1 MKRGKLRH
9 IVVDGKV
16 FRWNYFYDDM
26 DFVNYPYSYYLFV
39 PQENQRLK
47 VRVYFTKYEPQMNLD
62 VYACEGTV
70 CQYQGEQTV
79 MNLCRPFFAAQVI
92 RYVFEHCCQ
101 DTDTGEVEIRDG
113 EAVLES
119 LGYTD
124 FYQDIWIRGLDNR
137 IVILH

>member
-1 MKRGKLRH
+1 
-9 IVVDGKV
+9 
-16 FRWNYFYDDM
+16 
-26 DFVNYPYSYYLFV
+26 
-39 PQENQRLK
+39 
-47 VRVYFTKYEPQMNLD
+47 
-62 VYACEGTV
+62 
-70 CQYQGEQTV
+70 